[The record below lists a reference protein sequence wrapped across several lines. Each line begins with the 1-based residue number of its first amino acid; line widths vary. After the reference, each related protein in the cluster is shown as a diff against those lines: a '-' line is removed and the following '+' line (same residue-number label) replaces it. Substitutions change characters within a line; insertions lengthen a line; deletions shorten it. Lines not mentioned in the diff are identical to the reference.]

1 MPQKRSTN
9 KAMAIAFA
17 LVALT
22 ALIALGCNQTPTP
35 KPRGY
40 FRLDLPEHDYD
51 TLEVDCPFRF
61 EKNVFTR
68 WESRNNPCWGDLKY
82 PPLNASLQFTY
93 KPVNNNLDT
102 LLKEAHE
109 LAYEHTVRASGID
122 ENLIYDEQENVYGVM
137 YRLTGNAASSVQFF
151 VTDSSNHYLRA
162 ALYYYASPNA
172 DSLRPVNDYMEEEI
186 EHMINTFRW
195 KNSSR

>member
-1 MPQKRSTN
+1 
-9 KAMAIAFA
+9 MAIAFA

-51 TLEVDCPFRF
+51 TLEADCPFRF

-151 VTDSSNHYLRA
+151 VTDSSSHYLRA